1 MKRREARKTIIG
13 TPMEEIALEQ
23 FHKAQYKGIGQKR
36 RLNILKNEV
45 FIGNIISNYKDKN
58 NKEKNK
64 SKRASL
70 YDFIGG
76 QKKKKNKSN
85 SVDLTKSALQSLKG
99 TSYNMKSNMQEYI
112 IENPVTKGRS
122 LSSAKKERKNNFLM
136 STKNEIENAKINIQ
150 LFKMNLDRIP
160 KVIKDKDYYAK
171 FIQEYW
177 KKYKEHKLEKEY
189 NKIKCYRK
197 LARTIN
203 SVFCQYYLKL
213 KEKFFYRVSIIKPKL
228 IEVSI
233 SDYYLIQHL
242 KEIGVNN
249 LNDFRNLVFSISR
262 NFPNS
267 NNQ

>member
-1 MKRREARKTIIG
+1 
-13 TPMEEIALEQ
+13 MEEIATQQ
-23 FHKAQYKGIGQKR
+23 FQKAQYKGIGQKR

-45 FIGNIISNYKDKN
+45 FIGNIICNYPE
-58 NKEKNK
+58 NKKTDLK
-64 SKRASL
+64 KKRATL
-70 YDFIGG
+70 YDFVGG
-76 QKKKKNKSN
+76 KKKRHNLSN
-85 SVDLTKSALQSLKG
+85 SVDLTKSAIQSIKG
-99 TSYNMKSNMQEYI
+99 NTYIKQNIHEYV

-150 LFKMNLDRIP
+150 LFKMNIDQIP

-177 KKYKEHKLEKEY
+177 KKYKEYKLEKEY

-249 LNDFRNLVFSISR
+249 VNDFRNLVFSISR

>member
-1 MKRREARKTIIG
+1 MKRRELRKSIIG
-13 TPMEEIALEQ
+13 TPMEDIALDQ
-23 FHKAQYKGIGQKR
+23 FQKSQYKGVGQKR

-45 FIGNIISNYKDKN
+45 FIGNIICNYPE
-58 NKEKNK
+58 NKKTDLK
-64 SKRASL
+64 KKRATL
-70 YDFIGG
+70 YDFVGG
-76 QKKKKNKSN
+76 KKKRHNLSN
-85 SVDLTKSALQSLKG
+85 SVDLTKSAIQSIKG
-99 TSYNMKSNMQEYI
+99 NTYIKQNIHEYV

-177 KKYKEHKLEKEY
+177 KKYKEYKLEKEY

-249 LNDFRNLVFSISR
+249 VNDFRNLVFSISR

>member
-1 MKRREARKTIIG
+1 
-13 TPMEEIALEQ
+13 
-23 FHKAQYKGIGQKR
+23 
-36 RLNILKNEV
+36 
-45 FIGNIISNYKDKN
+45 
-58 NKEKNK
+58 
-64 SKRASL
+64 
-70 YDFIGG
+70 
-76 QKKKKNKSN
+76 
-85 SVDLTKSALQSLKG
+85 
-99 TSYNMKSNMQEYI
+99 
-112 IENPVTKGRS
+112 
-122 LSSAKKERKNNFLM
+122 M

-177 KKYKEHKLEKEY
+177 KKYKEYKLEKEY

-213 KEKFFYRVSIIKPKL
+213 EEKFFYRVSIIKPKL

-249 LNDFRNLVFSISR
+249 VNDFRNLVFSISR